1 MLIDLL
7 HKSDEL
13 IIAFKSPASVCAHA
27 GNGGGGVQVGR
38 PGALGRCH
46 DFLLQLIHR
55 APVIHKETEAGRG
68 AGQLIRQPQ
77 ERFCARSGGQRGHN
91 AFDLAQQPIRSA
103 RAVAEA
109 LVEHFLLL
117 SRPAVALRHVINLT
131 VGLHKRSSGRLDLS
145 RVHSPPGGTLDLL
158 KGIEGGVER
167 RVDFSEHA
175 ADAVI

>member
-7 HKSDEL
+7 HESDEL

-27 GNGGGGVQVGR
+27 GNGGGGVQVGC
-38 PGALGRCH
+38 PGALGRGH
-46 DFLLQLIHR
+46 DFLLQFIHR
-55 APVIHKETEAGRG
+55 APVIHNETEAGRG
-68 AGQLIRQPQ
+68 AGQLIRQSQ
-77 ERFCARSGGQRGHN
+77 ERFCTRSGCQRGHN

-167 RVDFSEHA
+167 RVDFSEHT